1 MKSALSPKIRSVSP
15 ALENPV
21 KGLDDEWFEFDGLGG
36 FASST
41 VALCP
46 SRRYHGLLVTP
57 PEGHA
62 KRHVFLSRFE
72 EALDLGGERFYL
84 SSPRYPGAVPTPGL
98 LKPESFST
106 EPWTSFVFRQGKL
119 RITREILTLPGKRA
133 VLCRYR
139 IEGGKKGDRLEL
151 RPLMAFR
158 EADALTFEN
167 LALDT
172 TVKQESLG
180 FSVQPYKGLPRLW
193 MSHGGSKAAFEVDPL
208 WYGGLEYRE
217 DIARGYDG
225 IEDLWQP
232 GVLRLDLRAKTELI
246 LAASIEERIENPAAV
261 WKAECKRR
269 KALQPKKA
277 DLRTGLASRAKD
289 FLYRSQEGRLGVI
302 AGYPWFGEWG
312 RDTYLSLPGL
322 TLARGDLE
330 SCEEI
335 LLGALDYLDKGML
348 PNIFGLGREDSHY
361 GSADASLWFVRA
373 LRLWEQAGANEEKI
387 LVRFLPA
394 LVEIATWYR
403 DGTGLG
409 IHATEDGLL
418 HVGAPGLNP
427 TWMDAQCSTGPVTPR
442 DGFPI
447 EMNALW
453 YFLLT
458 WLETLLKRSGDA
470 KQAAEWGALRKKCG
484 KSFIAR
490 FWLTEG
496 NYLADNYNHG
506 KADRSIRPNMV
517 LAAAL
522 EFSPLTKKQRQGVM
536 AQAKAHLV
544 TSRGLRT
551 LSPQDPAY
559 RPTYSGG
566 WDERD
571 SAYHQGTVWPW
582 LMGFYCEAML
592 RAKAPTKAQLQELKA
607 LLEGIEPHLEEAGRA
622 QISEVFDADA
632 PHRPGGTP
640 AQAWSLAEWL
650 RALVLV
656 QEAQG

>member
-1 MKSALSPKIRSVSP
+1 MT
-15 ALENPV
+15 
-21 KGLDDEWFEFDGLGG
+21 GLDDEWFEFDGLGG

-41 VALCP
+41 VGMCP
-46 SRRYHGLLVTP
+46 RRRYHGLLVTQ
-57 PEGHA
+57 PEGFS
-62 KRHVFLSRFE
+62 KRHVFLARFE

-84 SSPRYPGAVPTPGL
+84 SSPSYPGAEPHPGL
-98 LKPESFST
+98 LKPRSFT
-106 EPWTSFVFRQGKL
+106 NEPWTRFAFEQGKL
-119 RITREILTLPGKRA
+119 RVTREILTLPGRRA
-133 VLCRYR
+133 VLCRYH

-167 LALDT
+167 MALDT
-172 TVKQESLG
+172 RVQRVG
-180 FSVQPYKGLPRLW
+180 QDFSVRPYGSLPRLW
-193 MSHGGSKAAFEVDPL
+193 MSQGGSRAKFEVDPL
-208 WYGGLEYRE
+208 WYTNLEYAE
-217 DIARGYDG
+217 DIARGYEG
-225 IEDLWQP
+225 HEDLWQP
-232 GVLRLDLRAKTELI
+232 GVLRLDLRGKTELI
-246 LAASIEERIENPAAV
+246 LAASLDEPIDDPAAT
-261 WKAECKRR
+261 WKAECQRR
-269 KALQPKKA
+269 RALQPVEG
-277 DLRTGLASRAKD
+277 DLRSRLASHASD
-289 FLYRSQEGRLGVI
+289 FLYRSQEGRLGII

-322 TLARGDLE
+322 TLTRGDLD

-335 LLGALDYLDKGML
+335 LVGALDYLDRGLL

-373 LRLWEQAGANEEKI
+373 LRLWQLAGARDEKI

-394 LVEIATWYR
+394 LIEIATWYR

-409 IHATEDGLL
+409 IHATDTGLL
-418 HVGAPGLNP
+418 HVGGPDLNP

-442 DGFPI
+442 DGFPV

-453 YFLLT
+453 YFLLA
-458 WLETLLKRSGDA
+458 WLEKLLLQSGDA
-470 KQAAEWGALRKKCG
+470 AQAREWATLRKKCG
-484 KSFIAR
+484 KSFVTR
-490 FWLTEG
+490 FWLRAGE
-496 NYLADNYNHG
+496 YLADNWKDG
-506 KADRSIRPNMV
+506 KPDRSIRPNMV

-522 EFSPLTKKQRQGVM
+522 EFSPLTKKQRQGVL
-536 AQAKAHLV
+536 AQATAHLL
-544 TSRGLRT
+544 TPRGLRT

-559 RPTYSGG
+559 RSNYGDG

-582 LMGFYCEAML
+582 LIGFYCEATL
-592 RAKAPTKAQLQELKA
+592 RAKAPTRKQLDELQV
-607 LLEGIEPHLEEAGRA
+607 LLEGIEPHLQEAGRG

-656 QEAQG
+656 QEARG